1 MSKLDKIPVYFR
13 KSVFEKLFQIAEY
26 SNLTK
31 EEKMMYDQSLKSK
44 WDNENVMEYAVS
56 TAKELG
62 MAEGEHKKA
71 LDIALKM
78 KKEGFAIDQI
88 AKFTDLSAEEI
99 EQL

>member
-1 MSKLDKIPVYFR
+1 V
-13 KSVFEKLFQIAEY
+13 FQIAEY

-31 EEKMMYDQSLKSK
+31 EEKTMYDQSMKYK

-56 TAKELG
+56 TAKEQAMAEGL
-62 MAEGEHKKA
+62 AEGEHKKA

-88 AKFTDLSAEEI
+88 AKFTDLSIKEI